1 VPEDWRALN
10 RANWDE
16 RTAVHL
22 GPGGYDLSSHRA
34 GAGRLDAIVEA
45 ELGVVAGLR
54 VLHLQ
59 SHLGNDTIALAQRGA
74 AEAVG
79 VDFSPAAVAAA
90 RSLAAEVGATNAR
103 FVTSDVYAAP
113 DALPDKAAGFD
124 LVFTTWGTICWLPD
138 LTGWA
143 RVVAHFLRPGGTL
156 YFADAHPTARV
167 FDGLGE
173 AGDAQGRPGWF
184 LPYFEPAPQVF
195 DDPSDYAVSSARLA
209 NSRTVE
215 WMHPLADILEALRS
229 AGLRPDWLHE
239 HQRLPWQIFPGLVR
253 DVDGLWTWPDR
264 PWLPLGLSLR
274 ARRDAGP

>member
-16 RTAVHL
+16 RAIVHL
-22 GPGGYDLSSHRA
+22 GPGGYDFSSHRA

-45 ELGVVAGLR
+45 ELGPVAGLR

-79 VDFSPAAVAAA
+79 VDFSPAGVEAA
-90 RSLAAEVGATNAR
+90 RSLAAEVGATNTR
-103 FVTSDVYAAP
+103 FVMSDLYATPA
-113 DALPDKAAGFD
+113 ALPAEAAGFD

-138 LTGWA
+138 LPGWA
-143 RVVAHFLRPGGTL
+143 RIIAHFLRPGGRL

-167 FDGLGE
+167 FDGLR
-173 AGDAQGRPGWF
+173 DAADREGRPEWF
-184 LPYFEPAPQVF
+184 LPYFERAPQVF
-195 DDPSDYAVSSARLA
+195 DDPTDYSVVLVRLV
-209 NSRTVE
+209 NSLTVE

-229 AGLRPDWLHE
+229 AGLCLDWAHE
-239 HQRLPWQIFPGLVR
+239 HGRLPWQIFPGLVR
-253 DVDGLWTWPDR
+253 DGDGLWTWPER
-264 PWLPLGLSLR
+264 AWLPLALTLS
-274 ARRDAGP
+274 ASRDARA